1 MNESSFVKSN
11 IGMNVNVNVNPSSS
25 NILNNILVM
34 KNEKNEKSQI
44 KDDNV
49 FMYNHINSNSNN
61 TGISSISNL
70 NAVNS
75 TGVTSVRKNNTSILT
90 NNMVNTSTL
99 NNSIKKNS
107 GMVIKENL
115 DKGKKITSVSGLA
128 TGTMKKNSMK

>member
-75 TGVTSVRKNNTSILT
+75 TGVTSVRKNNTSIF
-90 NNMVNTSTL
+90 
-99 NNSIKKNS
+99 IKILMNHF
-107 GMVIKENL
+107 
-115 DKGKKITSVSGLA
+115 
-128 TGTMKKNSMK
+128 

>member
-11 IGMNVNVNVNPSSS
+11 MGMNVNVNVNPSSS

-34 KNEKNEKSQI
+34 KNEKNEKSHI

-49 FMYNHINSNSNN
+49 FIYNHINSNSNN

-90 NNMVNTSTL
+90 NNMVNTSTM
-99 NNSIKKNS
+99 NNSIKKNP

-115 DKGKKITSVSGLA
+115 DKGKKITSVSGST